1 GLAGSGPWV
10 IRHQTRR
17 PSREVGTQR
26 MSMDHVRTESDYREE
41 SFDSAAVMFTRDW
54 TSDGACSLIVRGDL
68 DIAISGLLRQELEEL
83 LPLDIGR
90 LDIDLSGVLFMD
102 SSALS
107 ALVQANETARAHNQQ
122 LNLRH
127 PSPACMKVLTI
138 TGLDRV
144 FGLS

>member
-1 GLAGSGPWV
+1 MTMDDV
-10 IRHQTRR
+10 
-17 PSREVGTQR
+17 R
-26 MSMDHVRTESDYREE
+26 MEGDRNGAPE
-41 SFDSAAVMFTRDW
+41 AATVMFTRHW
-54 TSDGACSLIVRGDL
+54 GADDVCALEIRGDL

-83 LPLDIGR
+83 LALDIGR

-107 ALVQANETARAHNQQ
+107 ALVQANETARARNQEF
-122 LNLRH
+122 NLRH

-138 TGLDRV
+138 TGLDHI